1 MTISGCTKLDKL
13 NKNQTEELFTAVE
26 EADLEQVKILTE
38 ENIDL
43 ESKNDSGETVFI
55 MSLKYGLHD
64 IANLLLESGAKSNYE
79 ISEQNPI
86 PALSLSISTT
96 PDIKDTVDSAS
107 LDLIDQLLN
116 NVEVDQKDMTGST
129 ALHYASRKGSA
140 HVVNKLLDAGADP
153 TITNSLAETPL
164 LLASAR
170 GHSEVVKALIEKGSN
185 VNEIDSNGWSPLMLA
200 ISNDHIEAAL
210 SLIKKEANV
219 NYQTQNE
226 GYTALMIASEYGYQE
241 SVRILLENGAE
252 KSLKDNLGEQAIDKA
267 KKWNHD
273 EIVSYLNGEK

>member
-13 NKNQTEELFTAVE
+13 NKNQTEELFAAVE
-26 EADLEQVKILTE
+26 KGDIEQVKILTE

-64 IANLLLESGAKSNYE
+64 IANLLLKSGAKYNYE
-79 ISEQNPI
+79 VTEHNPI
-86 PALSLSISTT
+86 PALSLTISTIHE
-96 PDIKDTVDSAS
+96 IKDTVDSAS
-107 LDLIDQLLN
+107 LDLIDQLLEN
-116 NVEVDQKDMTGST
+116 NVEVNQQDMTGST
-129 ALHYASRKGSA
+129 ALHYASRKGST
-140 HVVNKLLDAGADP
+140 HVVNKLLDAGADH

-185 VNEIDSNGWSPLMLA
+185 ANEIDKNGWSALMLA
-200 ISNDHIEAAL
+200 ISNNHIEAAM
-210 SLIKKEANV
+210 SLIEKEANV

-226 GYTALMIASEYGYQE
+226 GYTALMIASEYGYQD
-241 SVRILLENGAE
+241 SVRILIENGAE

-267 KKWNHD
+267 IKWNHD
-273 EIVSYLNGEK
+273 EIVSYLNE